1 MLLAD
6 MFTREQRSK
15 NMRAIRSKGTAL
27 ESKVTKEL
35 WRRGY
40 RFRKHVKKLKGN
52 PDIAIQKYKIVI
64 FLDSCFWHACPIH
77 GNRPASN
84 VDYWDKKLARN
95 IERDREVT
103 EYYLNI
109 GWNLLRIW
117 EHEIKDDF
125 EGTIERIIK
134 FIKQSKQK
142 MS

>member
-1 MLLAD
+1 M
-6 MFTREQRSK
+6 
-15 NMRAIRSKGTAL
+15 
-27 ESKVTKEL
+27 
-35 WRRGY
+35 
-40 RFRKHVKKLKGN
+40 
-52 PDIAIQKYKIVI
+52 
-64 FLDSCFWHACPIH
+64 
-77 GNRPASN
+77 
-84 VDYWDKKLARN
+84 DYWDKKLARN